1 MEFPSAWIWRSNRS
15 FEENEELSLDKLSS
29 RMPIRDQ
36 SRAVKYRI
44 ECKRLDAKDRSG
56 QKVHMWSKQH
66 IKAMRLD
73 EIT

>member
-1 MEFPSAWIWRSNRS
+1 M
-15 FEENEELSLDKLSS
+15 LTS
-29 RMPIRDQ
+29 RMPIRGQGRD
-36 SRAVKYRI
+36 VKYRI
-44 ECKRLDAKDRSG
+44 ECKRLDSKDRSR